1 MWNWLKGLFRKD
13 KPRIYLGTLAVV
25 PRSDFKRHFE
35 EVSWRRILDF
45 FGSSKTED
53 LDTELHTAL
62 ADLFALPPVASR
74 EQPKDSDLALD
85 VVIPKFQGGE
95 FLPVDVGQAVIPFI
109 PFMWRPKV
117 TVAARLVHIDSGQTR
132 AAYVL
137 TQKLEWMAYFKRILS
152 LEDFFWESRG
162 ESLFTANDTRRLFY
176 MACIRVLEK
185 LRKHV

>member
-35 EVSWRRILDF
+35 QIKISRIFDI
-45 FGSSKTED
+45 FGSSETED
-53 LDTELHTAL
+53 LDAELYAAL
-62 ADLFALPPVASR
+62 ADLFALPPVSSR
-74 EQPKDSDLALD
+74 EHAKDSDLALD
-85 VVIPKFQGGE
+85 VIIPKFQRGE
-95 FLPVDVGQAVIPFI
+95 FLPVHVGHLAIPFI
-109 PFMWRPKV
+109 PFLWRPKV
-117 TVAARLVHIDSGQTR
+117 TIAARLVHIDSGQTK

-137 TQKLEWMAYFKRILS
+137 TQKLEWKAFLKRILS
-152 LEDFFWESRG
+152 LEALMWGARSG
-162 ESLFTANDTRRLFY
+162 PLFTTDDSRRLFY